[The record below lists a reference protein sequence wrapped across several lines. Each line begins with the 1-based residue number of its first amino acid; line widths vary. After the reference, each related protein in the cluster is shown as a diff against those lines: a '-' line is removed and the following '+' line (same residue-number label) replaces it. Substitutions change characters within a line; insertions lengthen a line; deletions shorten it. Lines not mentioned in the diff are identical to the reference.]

1 MAGNIRLSPDE
12 LRDFATQYSTK
23 SNDVHAIIGELDGM
37 IGRLKEAWEGSSS
50 DAFAGQYEH
59 LKPSF
64 QQMGNLLEEISVQLK
79 GAAGTLEDT
88 DNQIAGKIG
97 Y

>member
-1 MAGNIRLSPDE
+1 MAGNIRLSPDQ
-12 LRDFATQYSTK
+12 LREFAGQYS
-23 SNDVHAIIGELDGM
+23 SQSEQVHSIVGELDSL
-37 IGRLKEAWEGSSS
+37 IGRLQEAWEGSSS
-50 DAFAGQYEH
+50 QAFANQYTE

-64 QQMGNLLEEISVQLK
+64 TQMGTLLEEISVQLK
-79 GAAGTLEDT
+79 GAASTLEDT